1 LTITVRAKIPFVS
14 FLYALDLLG
23 TASFA
28 VSGALAG
35 IQRRMD
41 LLGVVVLGLVTATGG
56 GTLRD
61 VLLGDVPPFC
71 FKDENYF
78 IVSIV
83 FALAVFFFHRLLDF
97 LHKPLLYFDA
107 LGLATFLVI
116 GTGKA
121 LEFEAGFIVAVMAG
135 VMTATAGGL
144 VRDVLTNHVPL
155 ILQKEI
161 YATACIIGGIIY
173 YLLYIMGISMNVSSI
188 IAALTVLVIRIIA
201 IHHNWS
207 LPVAGGREDEH

>member
-1 LTITVRAKIPFVS
+1 MSL
-14 FLYALDLLG
+14 LYALDLLG

-35 IQRRMD
+35 VQRRMD
-41 LLGVVVLGLVTATGG
+41 LLGVVILGLVTATGG

-71 FKDENYF
+71 FRDENYLY
-78 IVSIV
+78 ISII
-83 FALAVFFFHRLLDF
+83 FALAVFFFHHALDF
-97 LHKPLLYFDA
+97 LHRPLLYFDA

-121 LEFEAGFIVAVMAG
+121 LVFEAGFLVAVMAG

-161 YATACIIGGIIY
+161 YATACIIGGVIF
-173 YLLYIMGISMNVSSI
+173 YLLYRAGVSMNICSVV
-188 IAALTVLVIRIIA
+188 AAAVVLFIRITA
-201 IHHNWS
+201 IRRNWS
-207 LPVAGGREDEH
+207 LPVAGGRENEHN

>member
-1 LTITVRAKIPFVS
+1 MVRFLTVDI
-14 FLYALDLLG
+14 LYALDLLG

-35 IQRRMD
+35 VQRRMD
-41 LLGVVVLGLVTATGG
+41 LLGVVILGLVTATGG

-71 FKDENYF
+71 FTDENYF
-78 IVSIV
+78 YVSIF
-83 FALAVFFFHRLLDF
+83 FALTVFFFHHALDF
-97 LHKPLLYFDA
+97 LHRPLLYFDA

-121 LEFEAGFIVAVMAG
+121 LNLNAGFLVAVMMG
-135 VMTATAGGL
+135 VVTATAGGV
-144 VRDVLTNHVPL
+144 VRDILSNQVPL

-161 YATACIIGGIIY
+161 YATACIIGGIV
-173 YLLYIMGISMNVSSI
+173 LFFLHRLGMGMNGASI
-188 IAALTVLVIRIIA
+188 IAAICVLAIRIIA
-201 IHHNWS
+201 IRRNWS
-207 LPVAGGREDEH
+207 LPVAGE

>member
-1 LTITVRAKIPFVS
+1 VN

-41 LLGVVVLGLVTATGG
+41 LLGVVILGLVTATGG

-78 IVSIV
+78 IISIG
-83 FALAVFFFHRLLDF
+83 FALAVFFFHHMLDF
-97 LHKPLLYFDA
+97 LQRPLLYFDA

-121 LEFEAGFIVAVMAG
+121 LQFEAGFIVAVMAG

-144 VRDVLTNHVPL
+144 LRDVLTNHVPL

-161 YATACIIGGIIY
+161 YATACIIGGVIFFV
-173 YLLYIMGISMNVSSI
+173 LYKAGASMNASSI
-188 IAALTVLVIRIIA
+188 IAAMTVLVIRIIA
-201 IHHNWS
+201 IHRNWS
-207 LPVAGGREDEH
+207 LPVAGGREEEF

>member
-1 LTITVRAKIPFVS
+1 MIRFWPMTL
-14 FLYALDLLG
+14 LYFLDLLG

-35 IQRRMD
+35 MQRRMD
-41 LLGVVVLGLVTATGG
+41 LLGVVILGLVTATGG

-78 IVSIV
+78 IISIA
-83 FALAVFFFHRLLDF
+83 FALAVFFFHHILDF
-97 LHKPLLYFDA
+97 LHRPLLYFDA

-121 LEFEAGFIVAVMAG
+121 LTYETGFIVAVMAG

-144 VRDVLTNHVPL
+144 IRDVLTNHVPL
-155 ILQKEI
+155 ILQKEV
-161 YATACIIGGIIY
+161 YATACIIGGIVFY
-173 YLLYIMGISMNVSSI
+173 VLYRMGVSVNIGSI

-201 IHHNWS
+201 IHRNWS

>member
-1 LTITVRAKIPFVS
+1 VS

-41 LLGVVVLGLVTATGG
+41 LLGVVILGLVTAAGG

-78 IVSIV
+78 IISIA
-83 FALAVFFFHRLLDF
+83 FALAVFFFHHTLDF
-97 LHKPLLYFDA
+97 LQKPLLYFDA

-144 VRDVLTNHVPL
+144 IRDVLTNHVPL

-161 YATACIIGGIIY
+161 YATACIIGGVIY
-173 YLLYIMGISMNVSSI
+173 YLLYKAGLSTNVCSI
-188 IAALTVLVIRIIA
+188 IAALTVLVIRIVA
-201 IHHNWS
+201 IHRNWA

>member
-1 LTITVRAKIPFVS
+1 MN
-14 FLYALDLLG
+14 FLYALDLFG

-35 IQRRMD
+35 VQRRMD
-41 LLGVVVLGLVTATGG
+41 LLGVVILGLVTAVGG

-61 VLLGDVPPFC
+61 VLLGDIPPFC
-71 FKDENYF
+71 FNDETYF
-78 IVSIV
+78 YVAIIA
-83 FALAVFFFHRLLDF
+83 ALGIFFFHGALDF
-97 LHKPLLYFDA
+97 LHRPLLYFDA

-121 LEFEAGFIVAVMAG
+121 LDFKAGFLAAVMMG

-144 VRDVLTNHVPL
+144 VRDVLSNQVPL

-161 YATACIIGGIIY
+161 YATACVVGGVVFVF
-173 YLLYIMGISMNVSSI
+173 LDGLGLGRNSVSF
-188 IAALTVLVIRIIA
+188 IAALTVLLIRITA
-201 IHHNWS
+201 MHRKWS
-207 LPVAGGREDEH
+207 LPVAKGGGKE